1 MSCWVVPMVAA
12 EMWGV
17 PVEQIL
23 AKVRSGEVP
32 SKAED
37 GFLFIDVAPGSPRCD
52 PPKSLRQPHPPTYV
66 VISRADLDAL
76 TAIDQS
82 ADSPP
87 QADATTETAAAA
99 AAADA
104 SDSDSADES
113 IPMPISIDDWR
124 RGRNTAS
131 RSRRAPAVR

>member
-1 MSCWVVPMVAA
+1 MSCWVVAMVAA

-76 TAIDQS
+76 SAIDQS
-82 ADSPP
+82 ADPP
-87 QADATTETAAAA
+87 PPADATTAAKANTG
-99 AAADA
+99 
-104 SDSDSADES
+104 DSADES